1 MSDENENENGNSNND
16 ADSPVLVPSSDRRN
30 FLSHSATSAAAMTAT
45 AVGITAATVVVPTE
59 SAVAAVT
66 ADDTAGATNT
76 KIYTVA
82 PQSLLG
88 KTIVIT
94 GGTTGLG
101 LESAK
106 RLALGGANIIITAR
120 TPQKG
125 ELAVRAV
132 QEYVSSSTS
141 NGTNANIYYAVL
153 DLDDLQSVKSFPE
166 RFKTIATGNKSNK
179 KIDVLMNN
187 AGVMAVPTLEYTK
200 DGNERTF
207 QSNHLGH
214 FVLTSTLFSS
224 SLLSE
229 DATIINVSSEAYNF
243 ASVVDDPKNKQG
255 LDLNNLNGELKYGP
269 WSSYGLSKLANIMFT
284 QELQR
289 RLVASNSNM
298 SVYTLHPG
306 AVNTDLARNFI
317 GEEKYFDSKQ
327 KGPQTLVEKVIDKS
341 VKSVLKSVEEGAS
354 TQIYLAA
361 STAAPS
367 IVQQNK
373 GAFYVG
379 YKPEKLPEWAKDVK
393 KANELWKKSEEISG
407 VTFKL

>member
-1 MSDENENENGNSNND
+1 MMSDENENESGNNNNN
-16 ADSPVLVPSSDRRN
+16 ADSPVLVPSFDRRN
-30 FLSHSATSAAAMTAT
+30 FLSYSATSAAAMTAT
-45 AVGITAATVVVPTE
+45 AVGVTAATVVVPTE

-66 ADDTAGATNT
+66 ADDTAGTTNT

-106 RLALGGANIIITAR
+106 RLAVGGATIIITAR

-141 NGTNANIYYAVL
+141 NGTNTNISYAVL

-166 RFKTIATGNKSNK
+166 RFKTIATGNKSNN

-243 ASVVDDPKNKQG
+243 ASVVDDSKNKQG

-379 YKPEKLPEWAKDVK
+379 YKPEKRK
-393 KANELWKKSEEISG
+393 
-407 VTFKL
+407 

>member
-1 MSDENENENGNSNND
+1 MPDENENANGNNNND
-16 ADSPVLVPSSDRRN
+16 VPSSDRRN
-30 FLSHSATSAAAMTAT
+30 FLSRSATSAAAMTAI

-66 ADDTAGATNT
+66 ADDTAGTTNT

-106 RLALGGANIIITAR
+106 RLAVGGATIIITAR

-141 NGTNANIYYAVL
+141 NGTNTNISYAVL

-166 RFKTIATGNKSNK
+166 RFKTIATTGNKSNN

-243 ASVVDDPKNKQG
+243 ASVVDDSKNKQG